1 MSYICTKVALLVL
14 QSDCV
19 NKIGFGPAVKC
30 WPILLKV
37 VELLQIS
44 KTKIA

>member
-1 MSYICTKVALLVL
+1 MSYICTKVALLVY
-14 QSDCV
+14 SDCV

-37 VELLQIS
+37 VE
-44 KTKIA
+44 